1 MSPIGATP
9 FRFEMRIPLWVEKL
23 FHLTSNALFAAWPQP
38 IPDMEKLL
46 DCRIV
51 SHRGEHDNASVF
63 ENTIEAFDTAHAGGV
78 WGVEFDIR
86 WTRDL
91 HPVVSHDRDLQRIF
105 GSARVIGR
113 MTRAELR
120 KTFPL
125 IPFLEEVI
133 DRYGR
138 HMHLMVEIKE
148 EAYPDPEFQSR
159 RLSQIFSGLTPE
171 MDYHFLSLAPA
182 MFRHLDFVPASSF
195 IAVSQL
201 NVTTMSRQALERH
214 YQGLAGHYLFMTRH
228 VIRLHKQ
235 NRQQIGTGYIHS
247 RNSLFRELN
256 RDVDWIFSNHAVHLQ
271 QVLQKAIN
279 AAPAR

>member
-1 MSPIGATP
+1 LFSK
-9 FRFEMRIPLWVEKL
+9 EWVEKL
-23 FHLTSNALFAAWPQP
+23 FHLTSNALYAAWPQP
-38 IPDMEKLL
+38 FPDVEKLL
-46 DCRIV
+46 ECRIV
-51 SHRGEHDNASVF
+51 SHRGEHDNVAVF
-63 ENTIEAFDTAHAGGV
+63 ENTVKAFDTAQAGGV

-91 HPVVSHDRDLQRIF
+91 HPVVFHDRDLQRIF
-105 GSARVIGR
+105 GSARAIGR

-133 DRYGR
+133 DRYGG

-148 EAYPDPEFQSR
+148 EAYPDPELQSR
-159 RLSQIFSGLTPE
+159 RLSQIFSGLTPQT
-171 MDYHFLSLAPA
+171 DYHFLSLAPA
-182 MFRHLDFVPASSF
+182 MFRYLDFVPASAY

-201 NVTTMSRQALERH
+201 NVTAMSRQALEGH
-214 YQGLAGHYLFMTRH
+214 YQGLAGHYLFVTTH

-235 NRQQIGTGYIHS
+235 KRQQIGTGYIRS

-256 RDVDWIFSNHAVHLQ
+256 RGVDWIFSNHAVHLQ
-271 QVLQKAIN
+271 QVLQKAIET
-279 AAPAR
+279 ASAT